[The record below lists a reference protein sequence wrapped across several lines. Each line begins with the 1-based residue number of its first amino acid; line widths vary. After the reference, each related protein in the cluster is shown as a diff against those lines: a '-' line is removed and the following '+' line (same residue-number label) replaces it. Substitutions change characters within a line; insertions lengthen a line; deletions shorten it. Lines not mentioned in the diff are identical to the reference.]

1 MNDFCVF
8 MQAFFRRFN
17 DEQQKPEKEQK
28 IDKRIFVITL
38 KIIENHVQDF
48 RYINAYYVYQF

>member
-17 DEQQKPEKEQK
+17 DELQKPEKEQK

-48 RYINAYYVYQF
+48 RYINAYYVY